1 MPPVNRD
8 GCLNRKKSDRPKGE
22 MKLIEIWRLIY
33 SYTPRNERGQDL
45 AEYAMLIGFI
55 ALVVIGAAM
64 LLGNGLSLLLDAIA
78 SEVGP

>member
-1 MPPVNRD
+1 
-8 GCLNRKKSDRPKGE
+8 
-22 MKLIEIWRLIY
+22 MKLGEIWQLIDTH
-33 SYTPRNERGQDL
+33 TPRYERGQDL

-55 ALVVIGAAM
+55 ALVVIGVAM